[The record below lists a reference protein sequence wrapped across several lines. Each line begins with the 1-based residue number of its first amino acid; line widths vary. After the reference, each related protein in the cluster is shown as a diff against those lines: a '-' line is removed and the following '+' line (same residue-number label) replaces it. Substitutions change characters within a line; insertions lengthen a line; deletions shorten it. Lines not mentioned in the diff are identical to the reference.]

1 MPFVKDSLSLLI
13 EASASD
19 LNYST
24 TKVMKESTVR
34 SGYASIEEVS
44 ESVVY
49 GPEIVPVVQIGNE
62 FFTEMNF
69 LHPFMK
75 TNRINSI
82 AEALNMVARANGL
95 REGAIGLLIESE
107 KGVDECIGKALESGG
122 NKKKDGVL
130 DKIGKAVDLS
140 GKLKKKGIK
149 VKKKKADVCPECGKV
164 NCECSKKFK

>member
-24 TKVMKESTVR
+24 SRVMKESTVR
-34 SGYASIEEVS
+34 SNYASIEEAA
-44 ESVVY
+44 ETVVY
-49 GPEIVPVVQIGNE
+49 APEIVPVVQVGNE

-75 TNRINSI
+75 TNRIDSI
-82 AEALNMVARANGL
+82 AEALNIVAKANGL
-95 REGAIGLLIESE
+95 EEGAVGLLIESD
-107 KGVDECIGKALESGG
+107 KSVDECIGKALESGG
-122 NKKKDGVL
+122 AKKKDGVL

-149 VKKKKADVCPECGKV
+149 VKRKKPNVCPECGKV
-164 NCECSKKFK
+164 NCECKK